1 MPSYRFCAI
10 AALVPRTCGRH
21 ATRLAVAVA
30 LGFLAPAAP
39 AATSVF
45 QYGFTWKWSEDRQVG
60 QYCNGDWWVVGP
72 VTITSITPASTRDA
86 NGWTRNGTMVNP
98 AKGYGQGYDSS
109 ITHYGAFYT
118 GNVAPSATGSPLL
131 VSTGSVV
138 STVSKSIAGSAA
150 TRPQLLVGAVLTV
163 VSQAPPAGAF
173 RPPVMGTDKSSRWTE
188 SQLDYS
194 ILKSLSP
201 VSSTPPL
208 ATVEGY
214 LQRPWFC
221 QMDNSPSRYI
231 SPQDNMPEY
240 GRDQAHQL
248 GDAMLSLHLN
258 YSNAQKRNLYIR
270 LVQYGIDIH
279 GSVKA
284 GTMFMDNGGL
294 NVGRK
299 APLVLAACALKDPE
313 LLKWADGGQNFVFHE
328 DRQTFIVQ
336 QSDVGR
342 QMYTADGRVRETY
355 RQEHVGMPEW
365 GEKHSSNPSRD
376 GSNWDILYRHSNGG
390 PVMGNF
396 LAILLTTG
404 GRAVWNW
411 EPFFLYQDR
420 FWNIEKNGQYSG
432 LPNAM
437 NSFVIQMMS
446 QYRDLGAG
454 PGGKQPPPT
463 SKPATPTGFGED
475 K

>member
-1 MPSYRFCAI
+1 MRSRHAATFLGA
-10 AALVPRTCGRH
+10 AALGW
-21 ATRLAVAVA
+21 LM
-30 LGFLAPAAP
+30 PAAP
-39 AATSVF
+39 AATSVS
-45 QYGFTWKWSEDRQVG
+45 QHGFTWKWSEDRQIG
-60 QYCNGDWWVVGP
+60 QYCNGDWWVLGP
-72 VTITSITPASTRDA
+72 VTITSITPSSTRDA
-86 NGWTRNGTMVNP
+86 SGWTRNGTMLNP

-109 ITHYGAFYT
+109 IVHYGAYYA
-118 GNVAPSATGSPLL
+118 GNVAPSATGSPLR

-138 STVSKSIAGSAA
+138 STVSKSVAGSAA
-150 TRPQLLVGAVLTV
+150 IRPQLLDGAILTV
-163 VSQAPPAGAF
+163 VAQAPPAGAF

-188 SQLDYS
+188 GQLDYS

-208 ATVEGY
+208 ATVEAY
-214 LQRPWFC
+214 FQRPWFC

-231 SPQDNMPEY
+231 SPLNNMPEY
-240 GRDQAHQL
+240 GRDQSHQV

-258 YSNAQKRNLYIR
+258 YSNAQKRNLFIR
-270 LVQYGIDIH
+270 LVQYGIDLY

-284 GTMFMDNGGL
+284 GTLFMDNGGL

-313 LLKWADGGQNFVFHE
+313 LLEWADADRHFVFHE

-342 QMYTADGRVRETY
+342 IMYTADGRVRETY
-355 RQEHVGMPEW
+355 LQEHVGMPEW
-365 GEKHSSNPSRD
+365 GEKHTSNPTRD

-396 LAILLTTG
+396 LAILLATG
-404 GRAVWNW
+404 GRAAWNW

-420 FWNIEKNGQYSG
+420 FWSIEKNGQYSG

-437 NSFVIQMMS
+437 NSFVIEMMS
-446 QYRDLGAG
+446 QYRALGAG
-454 PGGKQPPPT
+454 PGDSAPPPQT
-463 SKPATPTGFGED
+463 KPSTPTGFTED